1 MLCAR
6 TRHALLFAAL
16 AIVSLAHASPPED
29 AATSAAAPHT
39 DHLGDA
45 LPEGAVRR
53 LGTVRL
59 RHNDGVCSVTFSAD
73 GKLLASVSRDHTV
86 RLWESATGK
95 EVRRFQETDC
105 EYYSVAFAPD
115 GKMLALAG
123 GDPVKGGNAAV
134 RLYDLTSGHELRRL
148 EGHQQP
154 AYALAFAPDGASLFS
169 VSCGLALRW
178 DVATGHEL
186 GRWKTPG
193 PTGSL
198 AVGRDLRTVAFTAG
212 EQEDRS
218 VRVWDAIAGTE
229 LLRLK
234 GHKREVASVAISADG
249 TRIASGNPFEP
260 IRLWDA
266 ATGKLIRRFEKPEG
280 GMALTF
286 APNGKLLAGACM
298 KSGTIRLWDTATG
311 QVVRSLSGYQG
322 WVNGLAFSPDGK
334 ILALAGADTHCVH
347 VWEVATGKDL
357 RPRHGHQGQVET
369 IAYSPDGKLLASAG
383 GDRHHEDTAIRL
395 WDPATG
401 QERRRLV
408 GHAGNVQALA
418 FAPDGKLLASGGE
431 KEDFVR
437 LWDPQRGT
445 CVRRLSHRGKDD
457 KGPPER
463 RISALA
469 FAPDGKSVAAALN
482 DGELIVF
489 DVEGRTVRC
498 RLEGHEARITSL
510 AFSPDGRWLASG
522 GLDRTA
528 RLWDVDSGKEV
539 RQFGNHE
546 DTVRAVAFS
555 PDGRMLAVGA
565 CDWEGIS
572 LWETA
577 SGKAL
582 GRIAIEQGRLYDLA
596 FTPDGRTLAVGCA
609 GEGLR
614 LFEVATRKERR
625 QLPGHVGGIRALAFA
640 PDGKL
645 LASASADSTVL
656 LWDLLSP
663 PLWPGRETSPQQVG
677 TVPQPGA
684 RLAGVDLEEL
694 WTDLA
699 GEDAVRAE
707 RAIRTLLAAPDDA
720 LPFLK
725 ERLRPA
731 PVVSAERLAQMV
743 QDLDSTRYQ
752 VRHRATTEL
761 ERLGELAEPL
771 LRRQQNEPD
780 VSLEV
785 QRRVQQLLDRLD
797 TATLS
802 PANLRVLRAFEVL
815 ERLGTPEAR
824 ALFEAHARAAAGARL
839 GEEAR
844 ASLERLGRRGR

>member
-1 MLCAR
+1 LIR
-6 TRHALLFAAL
+6 RFQK
-16 AIVSLAHASPPED
+16 
-29 AATSAAAPHT
+29 
-39 DHLGDA
+39 
-45 LPEGAVRR
+45 PEGGMS
-53 LGTVRL
+53 L
-59 RHNDGVCSVTFSAD
+59 TFAPD
-73 GKLLASVSRDHTV
+73 GKLLA
-86 RLWESATGK
+86 A
-95 EVRRFQETDC
+95 
-105 EYYSVAFAPD
+105 
-115 GKMLALAG
+115 
-123 GDPVKGGNAAV
+123 
-134 RLYDLTSGHELRRL
+134 
-148 EGHQQP
+148 
-154 AYALAFAPDGASLFS
+154 
-169 VSCGLALRW
+169 
-178 DVATGHEL
+178 
-186 GRWKTPG
+186 
-193 PTGSL
+193 
-198 AVGRDLRTVAFTAG
+198 
-212 EQEDRS
+212 
-218 VRVWDAIAGTE
+218 
-229 LLRLK
+229 
-234 GHKREVASVAISADG
+234 
-249 TRIASGNPFEP
+249 
-260 IRLWDA
+260 
-266 ATGKLIRRFEKPEG
+266 
-280 GMALTF
+280 
-286 APNGKLLAGACM
+286 ACM

-311 QVVRSLSGYQG
+311 QVVRTLKGYQG

-334 ILALAGADTHCVH
+334 ILALAGADTHSVH

-357 RPRHGHQGQVET
+357 RPRHGHRGQVET
-369 IAYSPDGKLLASAG
+369 IAYAPDGKLLASAG

-401 QERRRLV
+401 RERSRLE

-437 LWDPQRGT
+437 LWDPARGT
-445 CVRRLSHRGKDD
+445 CVRRLSRTGNDE
-457 KGPPER
+457 KGPAER

-489 DVEGRTVRC
+489 DVEGRTERC

-510 AFSPDGRWLASG
+510 AFAPDGRWLASG

-528 RLWDVDSGKEV
+528 RLWDLESGKEV
-539 RQFGNHE
+539 REFGKHE
-546 DTVRAVAFS
+546 DTVRAVAFA
-555 PDGRMLAVGA
+555 PDGRTLAVGA
-565 CDWEGIS
+565 CDWEGVS

-577 SGKAL
+577 TGKAL
-582 GRIAIEQGRLYDLA
+582 GRIAIEQGRLYHLA

-656 LWDLLSP
+656 VWDLLSP
-663 PLWPGRETSPQQVG
+663 PLPT
-677 TVPQPGA
+677 THA
-684 RLAGVDLEEL
+684 RLTSADLEEL
-694 WTDLA
+694 WADLG

-707 RAIRTLLAAPDDA
+707 RAIRTLLVAPDDA

-731 PVVSAERLAQMV
+731 PVVSAERLKQML
-743 QDLDSTRYQ
+743 QDLDSARYQ

-771 LRRQQNEPD
+771 LRRQQREPD
-780 VSLEV
+780 ASLEV
-785 QRRVQQLLDRLD
+785 QRRVQQLLSRLD

-802 PANLRVLRAFEVL
+802 HTNLRVLRAFEVL

-824 ALFEAHARAAAGARL
+824 ALFEAHARASAGARL

-844 ASLERLGRRGR
+844 ASLERLGRRER